1 MSVISGTAYWASI
14 IAPNTTFDSD
24 GVWSIDVCNLDKK
37 NLDIVKKDGLTVKNK
52 GDDRGDFVTAKRKV
66 RNQKSGELNRAPTLV
81 DAQKR
86 AMMNTA
92 VGNGSVV
99 NVKYNPYEWEFAG
112 RKGIGA
118 NLNAIQVVDLVP
130 YSPADLENEL
140 EDFEVVS
147 NGFSTEDSDED
158 ITLAS

>member
-14 IAPNTTFDSD
+14 VAPNTTFDSD

-52 GDDRGDFVTAKRKV
+52 GDDRGDFVTVKRKV
-66 RNQKSGELNRAPTLV
+66 RNQKSGELNRAPTVV

-130 YSPADLENEL
+130 YSSDSDG
-140 EDFEVVS
+140 EDFEVVAD
-147 NGFSTEDSDED
+147 GFSTEDSDED

>member
-1 MSVISGTAYWASI
+1 MSVISGKAYWASI
-14 IAPNTTFDSD
+14 VAPNTTFDSD

-37 NLDIVKKDGLTVKNK
+37 NLDLVKKDGLTVKNK
-52 GDDRGDFVTAKRKV
+52 GDDRGDFVTVKRKV
-66 RNQKSGELNRAPTLV
+66 RNQKSGELNRAPTVV

-130 YSPADLENEL
+130 YSSDSDG
-140 EDFEVVS
+140 EDFEVVAD
-147 NGFSTEDSDED
+147 GFSTEDSDED

>member
-37 NLDIVKKDGLTVKNK
+37 NIGIVEKDGLTVKNK

-66 RNQKSGELNRAPTLV
+66 RNQKSGALNRAPTLV

-130 YSPADLENEL
+130 YSSDSDG
-140 EDFEVVS
+140 EDFEVVAD
-147 NGFSTEDSDED
+147 GFSTEDSDED

>member
-14 IAPNTTFDSD
+14 VAPNTTFDSD

-52 GDDRGDFVTAKRKV
+52 GDDRGDFVTIKRKV
-66 RNQKSGELNRAPTLV
+66 RNRKSGELNRAPTLV

-130 YSPADLENEL
+130 YSSDSDG
-140 EDFEVVS
+140 EDFEVVAD
-147 NGFSTEDSDED
+147 GFSTEDSDED

>member
-1 MSVISGTAYWASI
+1 MSVISGKAYWASI
-14 IAPNTTFDSD
+14 VAPNTTFDSD

-37 NLDIVKKDGLTVKNK
+37 NLCIVNKDGLTVKNK
-52 GDDRGDFVTAKRKV
+52 VDDRGDFVTVKRKV
-66 RNQKSGELNRAPTLV
+66 RNQKSGELNRAPTVV

-99 NVKYNPYEWEFAG
+99 NVKYNPFDWDFGG

-118 NLNAIQVVDLVP
+118 NLNAVQVIDLIP
-130 YSPADLENEL
+130 YSSDNDG
-140 EDFEVVS
+140 EDFEVVAD
-147 NGFSTEDSDED
+147 GFSAEDSDED

>member
-1 MSVISGTAYWASI
+1 MSVISGEAYWASI
-14 IAPNTTFDSD
+14 VAPNTTFDSD

-37 NLDIVKKDGLTVKNK
+37 NLGIVNKDGLTVKNK
-52 GDDRGDFVTAKRKV
+52 GDDRGDFVTIKRKV

-86 AMMNTA
+86 AMLNTA

-99 NVKYNPYEWEFAG
+99 NVKYNPYEWEFGG

-130 YSPADLENEL
+130 YSSDSDG
-140 EDFEVVS
+140 EDFEVVAD
-147 NGFSTEDSDED
+147 GFSTEDSDED

>member
-1 MSVISGTAYWASI
+1 
-14 IAPNTTFDSD
+14 
-24 GVWSIDVCNLDKK
+24 
-37 NLDIVKKDGLTVKNK
+37 
-52 GDDRGDFVTAKRKV
+52 
-66 RNQKSGELNRAPTLV
+66 
-81 DAQKR
+81 
-86 AMMNTA
+86 MMNTA

-130 YSPADLENEL
+130 YSGGDLENEL
-140 EDFEVVS
+140 ADFEVVTD
-147 NGFSTEDSDED
+147 GFSTEDSDED